1 MLIVVCGLPGSGKS
15 FFAKRLS
22 ERLDARY
29 LSSDRARKDLEARG
43 QYAFDDELNVYE
55 QMAVDAGRALRK
67 GKDVVVDATFY
78 RKEMRDIFSTLSRLL
93 HQPGACIRIVCD
105 EDLTRERLS
114 RPRLDSQADFSIYKQ
129 VESQFEDLEDD
140 HLVLESTRDNIDSML
155 QQGLRYV
162 TLHKQKTQDADTT
175 FNTAQPGRR

>member
-15 FFAKRLS
+15 FFARKLS

-29 LSSDRARKDLEARG
+29 LNSDRAREAVEARG
-43 QYAFDDELNVYE
+43 QYAFDDELAVYE
-55 QMAVDAGRALRK
+55 QMAADAGSALRK
-67 GKDVVVDATFY
+67 GRDVVVDATFY

-93 HQPGACIRIVCD
+93 HQPDACIRIVCD

-114 RPRLDSQADFSIYKQ
+114 RPRLDSRADFSIYKQ

-140 HLVLESTRDNIDSML
+140 HLVLESTRNNIEPML
-155 QQGLRYV
+155 QQGLRYI
-162 TLHKQKTQDADTT
+162 TLHKKKTQDVDTA
-175 FNTAQPGRR
+175 FHTAQPGRS